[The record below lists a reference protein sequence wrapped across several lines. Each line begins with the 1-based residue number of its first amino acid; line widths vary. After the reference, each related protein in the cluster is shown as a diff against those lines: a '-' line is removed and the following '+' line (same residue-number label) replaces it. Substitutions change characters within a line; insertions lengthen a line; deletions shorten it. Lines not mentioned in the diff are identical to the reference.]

1 MRPVDWRNEET
12 PVKLIGEFKIAFQGV
27 QIVGQ
32 GEDEVESQAKNDKG
46 EKGKT
51 CTLLA
56 IFLVLESSQSFFDIL
71 NTLALVWIGTGFQ
84 LQSS

>member
-1 MRPVDWRNEET
+1 M
-12 PVKLIGEFKIAFQGV
+12 AFQGV

-56 IFLVLESSQSFFDIL
+56 IFLVLESSQSFFDVL
-71 NTLALVWIGTGFQ
+71 NTLALV
-84 LQSS
+84 